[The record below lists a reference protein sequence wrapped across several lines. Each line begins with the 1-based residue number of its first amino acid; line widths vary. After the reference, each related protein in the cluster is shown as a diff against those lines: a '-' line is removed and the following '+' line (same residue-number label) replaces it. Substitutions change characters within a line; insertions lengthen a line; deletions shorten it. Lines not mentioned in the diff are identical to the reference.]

1 MQDHIAQKISYQKSW
16 RTKSMELKWLE
27 DFVLLAQVKNFSK
40 AADLRNVTQPAF
52 SRRIKSLEIW
62 AGTPLI
68 DRTCFPME
76 LTPAGLYFFEQAIA
90 LIENISETRT
100 TLLSAASNE
109 GLTINF
115 AVPHNLSLTFF
126 PEWLKEASKLL
137 RGASYRLKASNAHDA
152 VMTLVNGSSD
162 LLVTYSHPCSPL
174 MIDAAQY
181 PSKLLGIEHFSLY
194 GLKSMH
200 EGLQDAPNI
209 QIHYLSYGAGAYLGK
224 IADHVL
230 VKSGAVIN
238 FKKIYETD
246 MAEGLKSMVLAG
258 HGCAFLPESSIKKE
272 LREGSV
278 VKMSPEAGCTLE
290 TNLEIRLF
298 RDSVVFSK
306 PGKRGERNLNTMQ
319 SIKQKAIDNLWNHS

>member
-1 MQDHIAQKISYQKSW
+1 
-16 RTKSMELKWLE
+16 
-27 DFVLLAQVKNFSK
+27 
-40 AADLRNVTQPAF
+40 
-52 SRRIKSLEIW
+52 
-62 AGTPLI
+62 
-68 DRTCFPME
+68 
-76 LTPAGLYFFEQAIA
+76 
-90 LIENISETRT
+90 
-100 TLLSAASNE
+100 
-109 GLTINF
+109 
-115 AVPHNLSLTFF
+115 
-126 PEWLKEASKLL
+126 
-137 RGASYRLKASNAHDA
+137 
-152 VMTLVNGSSD
+152 
-162 LLVTYSHPCSPL
+162 
-174 MIDAAQY
+174 
-181 PSKLLGIEHFSLY
+181 
-194 GLKSMH
+194 
-200 EGLQDAPNI
+200 LQDAPNI